1 MSSVSLLESAFDHCE
16 STKSTNAICAR
27 YVKAFAERAPATN
40 RRSQRGIKREN
51 AVRRLLT
58 DRGKNV
64 DGLLGL
70 LRAERRGELRSD
82 AEGSCDPLLIY
93 VKRH

>member
-1 MSSVSLLESAFDHCE
+1 MSSVSLLGSAFGHCE
-16 STKSTNAICAR
+16 STKSTNAIFAR
-27 YVKAFAERAPATN
+27 YVKAFTERAKIAFVDSA
-40 RRSQRGIKREN
+40 REQRGPSPSARYESPF
-51 AVRRLLT
+51 A
-58 DRGKNV
+58 DV